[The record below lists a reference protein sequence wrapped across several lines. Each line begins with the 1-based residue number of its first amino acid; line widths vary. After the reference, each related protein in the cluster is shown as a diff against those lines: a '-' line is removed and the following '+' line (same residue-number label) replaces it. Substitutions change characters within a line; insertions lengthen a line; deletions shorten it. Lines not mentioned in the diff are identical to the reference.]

1 MTTSGS
7 EPGDFLRRLRP
18 EREELEEIQ
27 LAPAATRS
35 ALSKGREIEETP
47 DEYRTAFERD
57 RDRIIHTMAF
67 RRLKHKTQ
75 VFINPE
81 GDHFVTRLTH
91 TLQVTQIGR
100 SMAVALGLNEDLTEA
115 ICLGHDVGHSP
126 FGHTGEEALS
136 PYVQGEWLHSAHSVR
151 VLSLLEPQNL
161 TNEVIDGI
169 RAHSWKVSPPPS
181 TPEGYLCR
189 FADRIAY
196 LTHDVADAIRAGI
209 LRLSDLPP
217 ESVRR
222 FGETSREWINQMIR
236 AVVDHTIASNRVSM
250 NEETLAV
257 MNELRDFM
265 FARVYLRTESE
276 EQKERAIMVI
286 RNLVDYFIHH
296 PTEVPEST
304 TVPDADPVTAAID
317 YVAGMTDRYALQTH
331 DSLFRPRLFD

>member
-1 MTTSGS
+1 MTTSGAGHS
-7 EPGDFLRRLRP
+7 DFLRRLRP
-18 EREELEEIQ
+18 EREELEEKH

-35 ALSKGREIEETP
+35 ALSKGRQVDEPP

-57 RDRIIHTMAF
+57 RDRIIHTKAF

-126 FGHTGEEALS
+126 FGHTGEEALA
-136 PYVQGEWLHSAHSVR
+136 PYANGQWLHSAHSVR
-151 VLSLLEPQNL
+151 VLSILEPQNL
-161 TNEVIDGI
+161 TYEVIDGI
-169 RAHSWKVSPPPS
+169 RAHSWRVNPPPS

-196 LTHDVADAIRAGI
+196 LTHDVADAIRADTLGM
-209 LRLSDLPP
+209 SDLPP
-217 ESVRR
+217 ESVQR
-222 FGETSREWINQMIR
+222 FGQTSREWINQMIR

-250 NEETLAV
+250 DDETLAV
-257 MNELRDFM
+257 MNELRAFM
-265 FARVYLRTESE
+265 FARVYLRPEAE
-276 EQKERAIMVI
+276 EQKERAIAVI

-296 PTEVPEST
+296 PAEVPEST
-304 TVPDADPVTAAID
+304 TVPEADPVTAAID

-331 DSLFRPRLFD
+331 DDLFRPRLFD